1 MGPLVARQPA
11 NFVPVT
17 FLGYLVVGFLAG
29 AAAALVTG
37 VRRRGCLTTILTGI
51 AGSLVGGYLFRTF
64 GVTRPGSFL
73 TAFVGAIALLVVLR
87 TLGLARKR

>member
-1 MGPLVARQPA
+1 M
-11 NFVPVT
+11 T

-29 AAAALVTG
+29 AAAALVAG
-37 VRRRGCLTTILTGI
+37 VRRRGCLTTILTGV
-51 AGSLVGGYLFRTF
+51 AGSLVGGYLFKLV
-64 GVTRPGSFL
+64 GVARPGTFV